1 LSTGAKAGIAV
12 GAIIAGLA
20 LVGAIGFLFW
30 RRGKHAGLKGK
41 DEYELR
47 AKNLET
53 PGGEART

>member
-1 LSTGAKAGIAV
+1 M